1 MTRTPAILLFCTLQ
15 IGLMGCQTDH
25 STDKKQTMTGE
36 TAAKSKDTASAND
49 LLFSQFVKKFP
60 RVPLPLTIKTL
71 EIQTT
76 GVLQK
81 ITGRDSMFT
90 NSSDPEGTWA
100 YGLLPDT
107 AGNFKLIWLSPADV
121 YVPVLTTF
129 NRHGQRISEIHLG
142 VGACG
147 SDCCFSCAEYIT
159 INKDLTIYS
168 VDSIKSCDCDSA
180 GPQEK
185 TMKKYTRF
193 MTGAI
198 AADGKISMSDIK
210 EKPVTLPGQ

>member
-1 MTRTPAILLFCTLQ
+1 MTRTPAVLLFSLLQ
-15 IGLMGCQTDH
+15 IGLMGGQTDH
-25 STDKKQTMTGE
+25 STDKKQ
-36 TAAKSKDTASAND
+36 AAAIESGTKSATDSASVND
-49 LLFSQFVKKFP
+49 LLFAQFVKKFP
-60 RVPLPLTIKTL
+60 RLGLPLTIKTL
-71 EIQTT
+71 DIQSDA
-76 GVLQK
+76 LQK

-90 NSSDPEGTWA
+90 SSSDPEGTRA

-107 AGNFKLIWLSPADV
+107 TGNFKLIWLSPADV
-121 YVPVLTTF
+121 YVPILTTF
-129 NRHGQRISEIHLG
+129 NRHGQRISETHLS

-147 SDCCFSCAEYIT
+147 SDCCYSCAEYIT
-159 INKDLTIYS
+159 INKDMTIYS

-210 EKPVTLPGQ
+210 EKTETIPGQ